1 MARRERRAAELEEA
15 AALDPANTTTER
27 SGANASASDRPS
39 VDGVRARLR
48 DAAEHLRQV
57 EADLQSIASEI
68 PKNDGFD
75 VGNEL
80 RDAAD
85 CVCRDLLADAIET
98 LMAVADADEAELR
111 RCHQER
117 QQWPAA

>member
-1 MARRERRAAELEEA
+1 MSQEVCQKKTHQSPPTQSA
-15 AALDPANTTTER
+15 
-27 SGANASASDRPS
+27 ANASANERPG
-39 VDGVRARLR
+39 VGDVRARLR

-68 PKNDGFD
+68 PKTDGFD

-98 LMAVADADEAELR
+98 LIAVANADEAELR